1 MSVVTL
7 RGNHRPNLDF
17 SSFKTKTR
25 NGSVKGWVSCYYS
38 TIALQGTLSNNVNLD
53 PCNRMNIL
61 FLFNIS
67 KANKP

>member
-25 NGSVKGWVSCYYS
+25 NGSSNVKGWVSYYYS
-38 TIALQGTLSNNVNLD
+38 TIAFQGTLSNNVNLD
-53 PCNRMNIL
+53 PNY
-61 FLFNIS
+61 
-67 KANKP
+67 